1 MNVGELV
8 DILSQVDRERTVYV
22 PDLDGTAQIA
32 VAVVDLQHVHLPI
45 EGITIPN
52 DVAIMTTLAMEQ
64 SSEEAE

>member
-1 MNVGELV
+1 MTVGELV
-8 DILSQVDRERTVYV
+8 DILAQVDRGRTVYV

-32 VAVVDLQHVHLPI
+32 VAVVDLQHVNLPI
-45 EGITIPN
+45 EGIVIPD